1 MSGDAP
7 HPVFNRM
14 HRWGRMVVGWSWDAD
29 RVGLHGYAYTIRDVD
44 RPPIVSIVKIELP
57 VDYRPYADLAEYH

>member
-1 MSGDAP
+1 
-7 HPVFNRM
+7 
-14 HRWGRMVVGWSWDAD
+14 MVVGWSWDAD